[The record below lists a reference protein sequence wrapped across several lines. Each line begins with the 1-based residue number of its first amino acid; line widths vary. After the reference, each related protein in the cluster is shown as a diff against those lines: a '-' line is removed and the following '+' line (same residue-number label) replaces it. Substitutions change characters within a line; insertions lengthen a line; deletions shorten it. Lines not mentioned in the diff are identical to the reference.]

1 MSISPNALAT
11 PNPKVGILFKMMGI
25 ALFTPIFLA
34 AKFSDGAYPVLA
46 LVAMRYI
53 GGFLTML
60 VYIALTNTP
69 SLELKSTN
77 IKNHALRA
85 CFGIGGGAFMMLAS
99 TLMPVANATAIG
111 LTQGILIIVFAS
123 LILKETITIRHWTAG
138 IIALIGA
145 ILVMSQSVDL
155 SSSGFKSWQGIIIAI
170 IGALFMSSE
179 ALMIKFLSS
188 RDNPLRMLLY
198 VNGFGAV
205 IASVLLVVLYGPQQF
220 QQPTLY
226 WFLALGPIAIISQY
240 FNILANIR
248 TNASTLAPIVYT
260 WIIFAS
266 IIGYFAFNQIPTLLT
281 FLGSGLIITGGII
294 IARAHR

>member
-1 MSISPNALAT
+1 MSIFSHSLAKT
-11 PNPKVGILFKMMGI
+11 NPKVGILFKIIGV
-25 ALFTPIFLA
+25 ALFTPIFLV
-34 AKFSDGAYPVLA
+34 AKFSNGAYPVLA
-46 LVAMRYI
+46 LVAMRYV

-60 VYIALTNTP
+60 AYIVLTNTP

-85 CFGIGGGAFMMLAS
+85 CFGIGGGVFMMLAS

-111 LTQGILIIVFAS
+111 LTQGILIIAFAS
-123 LILKETITIRHWTAG
+123 LILKETITIRHWTAS
-138 IIALIGA
+138 ITALIGA

-155 SSSGFKSWQGIIIAI
+155 SSSGLKSWQGIITAI
-170 IGALFMSSE
+170 IGALFLTSE
-179 ALMIKFLSS
+179 ALMIKFLTS
-188 RDNPLRMLLY
+188 RDNPLKMLFY
-198 VNGFGAV
+198 VNGFGAI
-205 IASVLLVVLYGPQQF
+205 IALILLGVLYGPQQF

-248 TNASTLAPIVYT
+248 TNASTLAPIIYT

-266 IIGYFAFNQIPTLLT
+266 IIGYFAFNEIPTLLT

-294 IARAHR
+294 IARAHK